1 MDDLGNE
8 SYSNQY
14 SDQKHSSSYGYL
26 PSTPMALPNSQ
37 VPSSDFGLNGT
48 PPSTEPEYA
57 ARPDPQRNDPHQ
69 HAGFTHPQS
78 FFDYSHLGSQ
88 FGPPFSQVPSSG
100 PAQHG
105 QYDTQALLS
114 PSIPELEHGQGYSA
128 LLSTTDE
135 DFNRNVLGLPST
147 STFDAPVRT
156 WGGEVTHRWL
166 NSLSDQPYNGQRVP
180 PDNSRQADVANE
192 PSPGELEETRTCR
205 PPPQSKPPDQPYK
218 ARKKGNSCVI
228 CRVRSHRQCIGSPY
242 CRSCRNML
250 KLSYQSSNPDLALF
264 ETPYLD
270 YDKWRWHLDAAKDA
284 TQQGH
289 IDLMN
294 NPSSDLLLEMVIQ
307 GVSGQSSRDRRP
319 VALPQGSTVLHLPDF
334 DSLLDQIWPPEIV
347 EKEKKLMDDEA
358 ELYAIARR
366 FCACLAIL
374 HDLHKT
380 YIRTNVLNWFT
391 NRRIGFAFI
400 DTLVH
405 RITTLHEVL
414 MGGIRN
420 LHTQGDRR
428 HVGMSVLEIVA
439 WCVLDFQKITWGPE
453 DKNVPPTLL
462 EIRNF
467 LNRGAK
473 SLLKRIVRYDCPLSG
488 SSEYQRSKKRVV
500 NVATLQFIRP
510 NPKRK
515 RKSDSQKSNPTGFT
529 SLPSAVTIAY
539 EVFGPDILPW
549 KPALDRLHTDDRQDI
564 PLIELLWGRATM
576 LDTANTSHPP
586 N

>member
-156 WGGEVTHRWL
+156 WGGEVTHRWP
-166 NSLSDQPYNGQRVP
+166 NSLSDQPYNGQMVP
-180 PDNSRQADVANE
+180 PDNSRQADVVNG
-192 PSPGELEETRTCR
+192 PSPGELEET
-205 PPPQSKPPDQPYK
+205 P
-218 ARKKGNSCVI
+218 RKKGNSCVI

-242 CRSCRNML
+242 CRSCRSML
-250 KLSYQSSNPDLALF
+250 KLSYQSSDPDIALF

-347 EKEKKLMDDEA
+347 EKEKKLKDDEVREFGLNHNEENFKLIIA
-358 ELYAIARR
+358 GGALCDRTTILCMFGNSARPPQNLYTNEL
-366 FCACLAIL
+366 
-374 HDLHKT
+374 
-380 YIRTNVLNWFT
+380 
-391 NRRIGFAFI
+391 
-400 DTLVH
+400 H

-439 WCVLDFQKITWGPE
+439 WCVLDFQKITWGLE

-462 EIRNF
+462 EIRKF

-515 RKSDSQKSNPTGFT
+515 RKSDSQRSNPTGFT

-576 LDTANTSHPP
+576 LDTANPSHPP

>member
-114 PSIPELEHGQGYSA
+114 PSIPELEHGQGFSA
-128 LLSTTDE
+128 LLSATDE

-166 NSLSDQPYNGQRVP
+166 GSLSDQPYNGQRVP
-180 PDNSRQADVANE
+180 PDNSRQADVVNG
-192 PSPGELEETRTCR
+192 PSPGELEET
-205 PPPQSKPPDQPYK
+205 
-218 ARKKGNSCVI
+218 
-228 CRVRSHRQCIGSPY
+228 H
-242 CRSCRNML
+242 
-250 KLSYQSSNPDLALF
+250 
-264 ETPYLD
+264 
-270 YDKWRWHLDAAKDA
+270 KWRWHLDAAKDA

-307 GVSGQSSRDRRP
+307 GVAGQSSRDRRP
-319 VALPQGSTVLHLPDF
+319 IALPQGSTVLHLPDF

-347 EKEKKLMDDEA
+347 EKEKQLKDDEVREFGLNHNEENFKLIIA
-358 ELYAIARR
+358 GGALCDRTTILCMFGNSARPPQNLY
-366 FCACLAIL
+366 
-374 HDLHKT
+374 
-380 YIRTNVLNWFT
+380 TNERSQLYT
-391 NRRIGFAFI
+391 GSQLY
-400 DTLVH
+400 T
-405 RITTLHEVL
+405 
-414 MGGIRN
+414 
-420 LHTQGDRR
+420 
-428 HVGMSVLEIVA
+428 SVLEIVA
-439 WCVLDFQKITWGPE
+439 WCVLDFQKITWGLE

-488 SSEYQRSKKRVV
+488 SSAYQRSKKRVV

-515 RKSDSQKSNPTGFT
+515 RKSDSQRSNPTGFT

>member
-78 FFDYSHLGSQ
+78 FFDYSYQNSLSPFGSQ
-88 FGPPFSQVPSSG
+88 FGPPFSQVPSSV

-156 WGGEVTHRWL
+156 WGGEVTHRWP

-180 PDNSRQADVANE
+180 PDNSRQAHVVNG
-192 PSPGELEETRTCR
+192 PSPGELEET
-205 PPPQSKPPDQPYK
+205 P
-218 ARKKGNSCVI
+218 RKKGNSCVI
-228 CRVRSHRQCIGSPY
+228 CRCIGSPY

-250 KLSYQSSNPDLALF
+250 KLSSQSSDPDLALF

-270 YDKWRWHLDAAKDA
+270 YDKWRWQLDAAKDA

-319 VALPQGSTVLHLPDF
+319 IALPQGSTVLHLPDF

-347 EKEKKLMDDEA
+347 EKEKKLKDDEVR
-358 ELYAIARR
+358 EFGPNHNEENFKLIIAGGALCDRTT
-366 FCACLAIL
+366 IL
-374 HDLHKT
+374 CM
-380 YIRTNVLNWFT
+380 
-391 NRRIGFAFI
+391 RIGFAFI

-439 WCVLDFQKITWGPE
+439 WCVLDFQKITWGLE

-515 RKSDSQKSNPTGFT
+515 RKSDSQRSNPTGFT

-576 LDTANTSHPP
+576 LDTANPSHPP